1 MSSFSDDFAASAGAA
16 MLSYQG
22 DSVTRYASGGSSST
36 VTAIVADMDA
46 GGLEI
51 VTDSSTRRIRVKTLQ
66 VAASQTLNIADQWD
80 IEGERWAT
88 TGITDAHDGMRVV
101 TVQWVKRTK
110 NEKSPAR
117 GG

>member
-1 MSSFSDDFAASAGAA
+1 MSVFSDLMSESGFPLLVGQ
-16 MLSYQG
+16 LG
-22 DSVTRYASGGSSST
+22 ESVTRYTSAGVSST
-36 VTAIVADMDA
+36 VSAIVADMDA

-51 VTDSSTRRIRVKTLQ
+51 VTDASTRRIRVKTLQ
-66 VAASQTLNIADQWD
+66 VAASQTLAITDQWD

-110 NEKSPAR
+110 NEKSPPR
-117 GG
+117 GS